1 MPVSIAASMLPGDA
15 EMGKKRSV
23 PTPEMREML
32 SLMRDITARL
42 DVIDERLSQL
52 DDAAVKRGHAAGSLS
67 GAVTSLAVAVG
78 LNLLRARTGV

>member
-1 MPVSIAASMLPGDA
+1 
-15 EMGKKRSV
+15 MGKQRSASS
-23 PTPEMREML
+23 PAMQEML

-52 DDAAVKRGHAAGSLS
+52 DDAAINRGHVAGLLS

-78 LNLLRARTGV
+78 LNLLRARTGG